1 MVRQTSAVDQRQA
14 APFFTFPWLLS
25 PTRCVWQMDA
35 ESIMKEKLA
44 AEADLAVARPFLEE
58 ANSAL
63 DNINAQDIVE
73 LKALQKPADIIKLV
87 FDVVMLL
94 MKQPMQRV
102 TPGSLVLGVGRTKN
116 AIDFLAD
123 SYALAKVGNPSSS
136 SDVWPWFGLLMAAA
150 LPCSAEGLAVGH
162 ELPQGID
169 AVRGS
174 REGQL
179 KRRNHRADCAVPGN
193 RGV

>member
-1 MVRQTSAVDQRQA
+1 
-14 APFFTFPWLLS
+14 
-25 PTRCVWQMDA
+25 
-35 ESIMKEKLA
+35 MKEKLA

-179 KRRNHRADCAVPGN
+179 KRRNHRADRAVPGN

>member
-1 MVRQTSAVDQRQA
+1 MR
-14 APFFTFPWLLS
+14 
-25 PTRCVWQMDA
+25 
-35 ESIMKEKLA
+35 EKMA

-102 TPGSLVLGVGRTKN
+102 TPGALVLGVGRTKQSVE
-116 AIDFLAD
+116 FLAD
-123 SYALAKVGNPSSS
+123 SYALAKVLLLGQR
-136 SDVWPWFGLLMAAA
+136 VWHRRSPASFVFHCLFIDFFQRGLLSDMNFLKVLTRFADREKDN
-150 LPCSAEGLAVGH
+150 LNDETI
-162 ELPQGID
+162 ELIAPYLEIEEFD
-169 AVRGS
+169 PFVARNAS
-174 REGQL
+174 RAGTGPSPML
-179 KRRNHRADCAVPGN
+179 D
-193 RGV
+193 